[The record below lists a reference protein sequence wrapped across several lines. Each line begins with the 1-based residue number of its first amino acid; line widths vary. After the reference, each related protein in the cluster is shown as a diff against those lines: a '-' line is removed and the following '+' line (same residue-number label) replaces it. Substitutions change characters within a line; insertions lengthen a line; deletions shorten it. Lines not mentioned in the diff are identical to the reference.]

1 MVGRGARPLVCRV
14 VCAGVFGCGL
24 VVRPCVCGVVVGSGS
39 VVAGF
44 VCERGASW
52 HLGDVRQTRIMEQFT
67 RCGSIALDS
76 EALH

>member
-1 MVGRGARPLVCRV
+1 MAVGGKGARP
-14 VCAGVFGCGL
+14 ADWPGA
-24 VVRPCVCGVVVGSGS
+24 RPRVCGVVVGSGS

-52 HLGDVRQTRIMEQFT
+52 CFGDARQTHVMEHFT
-67 RCGSIALDS
+67 RCGSNALDS